1 MLWRIGR
8 SAGDAG
14 PETADALG
22 RLRMLYGGR
31 VAPVQ
36 SFARDLTVKICG
48 KPAYGKYTAE
58 QVLAGWIF
66 FPEQWQHEPM
76 IRIKQDTVRKLLGSG
91 ATAALTDFF
100 GPGRSYRL
108 AEAIRHGADRS
119 DPAHRAFAEADE
131 KIQLIAMIQ
140 SGRMLRLF
148 PEQGENGTQWYAPTD
163 PVRALPK
170 GDSVFIKG
178 IFPLMYEAVRNGD
191 SDGLRGLIDKTAAF
205 QRERGAAGFLPE
217 GC

>member
-1 MLWRIGR
+1 
-8 SAGDAG
+8 
-14 PETADALG
+14 
-22 RLRMLYGGR
+22 MLYGGR

-36 SFARDLTVKICG
+36 TFARDLTVKICG

-108 AEAIRHGADRS
+108 AEAVPARS
-119 DPAHRAFAEADE
+119 RTVATRR
-131 KIQLIAMIQ
+131 I
-140 SGRMLRLF
+140 
-148 PEQGENGTQWYAPTD
+148 
-163 PVRALPK
+163 
-170 GDSVFIKG
+170 
-178 IFPLMYEAVRNGD
+178 
-191 SDGLRGLIDKTAAF
+191 GLSPRRTRKSS
-205 QRERGAAGFLPE
+205 
-217 GC
+217 